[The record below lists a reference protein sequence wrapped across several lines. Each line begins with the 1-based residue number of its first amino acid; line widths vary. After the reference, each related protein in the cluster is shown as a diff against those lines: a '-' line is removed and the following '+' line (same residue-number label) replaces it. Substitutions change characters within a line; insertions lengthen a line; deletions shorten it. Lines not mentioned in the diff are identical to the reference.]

1 MIEVTNL
8 SKTFR
13 VLEGKKG
20 LVGAVKNLFS
30 RDYRY
35 VEAVK
40 DISFTVQQGEMLGLI
55 GPNGAGKSTTIK
67 ILAGILVPTS
77 GKALVNGIEPYRF
90 RQQNA
95 MKVSILAGGRTW
107 WDLPCYESFE
117 LHRVMYRIPEKVY
130 KQNLD
135 EFMEFLEL
143 GEFWNRPVRQ
153 LSLGQRMRAE
163 IAVSLLHNP
172 EVIYLDEPTI
182 GMDAVAKERI
192 RQFLLNTNKARNI
205 TLIITSHDMADIE
218 KLCSRVIIIDHGQ
231 IVYEGDFDEIRH
243 RYGRER
249 TMVVEFGE
257 EYPEIELPYG
267 TIIKD
272 EGLKKSIRSCGA
284 GDCDWLITALGK
296 HYVIRDVSIQEAE
309 TSQLSGDLPIFCEVV
324 QNRPCTTTSVLDS

>member
-1 MIEVTNL
+1 MIEVVNL

-13 VLEGKKG
+13 VLEGKTG
-20 LVGAVKNLFS
+20 FVGAVKNLFS

-35 VEAVK
+35 VDAVR
-40 DISFTVQQGEMLGLI
+40 DISFTVKQGEMLGLI

-67 ILAGILVPTS
+67 MLSGILMPTS
-77 GKALVNGIEPYRF
+77 GKALVNGIEPYKN
-90 RQQNA
+90 RQENA
-95 MKVSILAGGRTW
+95 MKVSVVFGQRTKLW

-117 LHRVMYRIPEKVY
+117 LHRVMYRIPEKIY

-143 GEFWNRPVRQ
+143 EEFWSRPVRQ

-163 IAVSLLHNP
+163 ISVSLIHNP

-192 RQFLLNTNKARNI
+192 RQFLINTNKSRNV

-272 EGLKKSIRSCGA
+272 EGLKKSIRFLREQGTA
-284 GDCDWLITALGK
+284 IDLITALGK

-309 TSQLSGDLPIFCEVV
+309 IESIIREIYEVG
-324 QNRPCTTTSVLDS
+324 T

>member
-1 MIEVTNL
+1 MIEVVNL

-13 VLEGKKG
+13 VLEGKTG
-20 LVGAVKNLFS
+20 FVGAVKNLFS

-35 VEAVK
+35 VDAVR
-40 DISFTVQQGEMLGLI
+40 DISFTVKQGEMLGLI

-67 ILAGILVPTS
+67 MLSGILMPTS
-77 GKALVNGIEPYRF
+77 GKALVNGIEPYKN
-90 RQQNA
+90 RQENA
-95 MKVSILAGGRTW
+95 MKVSVVFGQRTKLW

-117 LHRVMYRIPEKVY
+117 LHRVMYRIPEKIY

-143 GEFWNRPVRQ
+143 EEFWSRPVRQ

-163 IAVSLLHNP
+163 ISVSLLHNP

-192 RQFLLNTNKARNI
+192 RQFLINTNKSRNV
-205 TLIITSHDMADIE
+205 TLIISSHDMADIE

-257 EYPEIELPYG
+257 EYPGIELPYG
-267 TIIKD
+267 TVIKD
-272 EGLKKSIRSCGA
+272 EGLKKSIRFLREQGTA
-284 GDCDWLITALGK
+284 IDLITTLGK
-296 HYVIRDVSIQEAE
+296 KYVIKDVSIQEAE
-309 TSQLSGDLPIFCEVV
+309 IESIIREIYEHGM
-324 QNRPCTTTSVLDS
+324 

>member
-95 MKVSILAGGRTW
+95 MKVSVVFGQRTKLW

-130 KQNLD
+130 KKNLD

-257 EYPEIELPYG
+257 EYPVIELPYG
-267 TIIKD
+267 TVIKD
-272 EGLKKSIRSCGA
+272 EGLKKSIRFLREQGTA
-284 GDCDWLITALGK
+284 IDLITALGK
-296 HYVIRDVSIQEAE
+296 HYLIRDVSIQEAE
-309 TSQLSGDLPIFCEVV
+309 IESIIREIYEVG
-324 QNRPCTTTSVLDS
+324 T

>member
-95 MKVSILAGGRTW
+95 MKVSVVFGQRTKLW

-257 EYPEIELPYG
+257 EYPVIELPYG
-267 TIIKD
+267 TVIKD
-272 EGLKKSIRSCGA
+272 EGLKKSIRFLREQGTA
-284 GDCDWLITALGK
+284 IDLITALGK
-296 HYVIRDVSIQEAE
+296 HYLIRDVSIQEAE
-309 TSQLSGDLPIFCEVV
+309 IESIIREIYEVG
-324 QNRPCTTTSVLDS
+324 T

>member
-95 MKVSILAGGRTW
+95 MKVSVVFGQRTKLW

-130 KQNLD
+130 KKNLD

-272 EGLKKSIRSCGA
+272 EGLKKSIRFLREQGTA
-284 GDCDWLITALGK
+284 IDLITALGK
-296 HYVIRDVSIQEAE
+296 HYLIRDVSIQEAE
-309 TSQLSGDLPIFCEVV
+309 IESIIREIYEVG
-324 QNRPCTTTSVLDS
+324 T

>member
-1 MIEVTNL
+1 MIEVVNL

-13 VLEGKKG
+13 VLEGKTG
-20 LVGAVKNLFS
+20 FVGAVKNLFS

-35 VEAVK
+35 VDAVR
-40 DISFTVQQGEMLGLI
+40 DISFTVKQGEMLGLI

-67 ILAGILVPTS
+67 MLSGILMPTS
-77 GKALVNGIEPYRF
+77 GKALVNGIEPYKN
-90 RQQNA
+90 RQENA
-95 MKVSILAGGRTW
+95 MKVSVVFGQRTKLW

-117 LHRVMYRIPEKVY
+117 LHRVMYRIPEKIY

-143 GEFWNRPVRQ
+143 EEFWSRPVRQ

-163 IAVSLLHNP
+163 ISVSLLHNP

-192 RQFLLNTNKARNI
+192 RQFLINTNKSRNV

-267 TIIKD
+267 TVIKD
-272 EGLKKSIRSCGA
+272 ERLKKSIRFLREQGTA
-284 GDCDWLITALGK
+284 IDLITTLGK
-296 HYVIRDVSIQEAE
+296 KYVIKDVSIQEAE
-309 TSQLSGDLPIFCEVV
+309 IESIIREIYEHGM
-324 QNRPCTTTSVLDS
+324 

>member
-1 MIEVTNL
+1 MIEVVNL

-13 VLEGKKG
+13 VLEGKTG
-20 LVGAVKNLFS
+20 FVGAVKNLFS

-35 VEAVK
+35 VDAVR
-40 DISFTVQQGEMLGLI
+40 DISFTVKQGEMLGLI

-67 ILAGILVPTS
+67 MLSGILMPTS
-77 GKALVNGIEPYRF
+77 GKALVNGIEPYKN
-90 RQQNA
+90 RQENA
-95 MKVSILAGGRTW
+95 MKVSVVFGQRTKLW

-117 LHRVMYRIPEKVY
+117 LHRVMYRIPEKIY

-143 GEFWNRPVRQ
+143 EEFWSRPVRQ

-163 IAVSLLHNP
+163 ISVSLLHNP

-192 RQFLLNTNKARNI
+192 RQFLINTNKSRNV

-267 TIIKD
+267 TVIKD
-272 EGLKKSIRSCGA
+272 EGLKKSIRFLREQGTA
-284 GDCDWLITALGK
+284 IDLITTLGK
-296 HYVIRDVSIQEAE
+296 KYVIKDVSIQEAE
-309 TSQLSGDLPIFCEVV
+309 IESIIREIYEHGM
-324 QNRPCTTTSVLDS
+324 

>member
-95 MKVSILAGGRTW
+95 MKVSVVFGQRTKLW

-257 EYPEIELPYG
+257 EYPVIELPYG
-267 TIIKD
+267 TVIKD
-272 EGLKKSIRSCGA
+272 EGLKKSIRFLREQGTA
-284 GDCDWLITALGK
+284 IDLITALGK

-309 TSQLSGDLPIFCEVV
+309 IESIIREIYEVG
-324 QNRPCTTTSVLDS
+324 T

>member
-1 MIEVTNL
+1 MIEVVNL

-13 VLEGKKG
+13 VLEGKTG
-20 LVGAVKNLFS
+20 FVGAVKNLFS

-35 VEAVK
+35 VDAVR
-40 DISFTVQQGEMLGLI
+40 DISFTVKQGEMLGLI

-67 ILAGILVPTS
+67 MLSGILMPTS
-77 GKALVNGIEPYRF
+77 GKALVNGIEPYKN
-90 RQQNA
+90 RQENA
-95 MKVSILAGGRTW
+95 MKVSVVFGQRTKLW

-117 LHRVMYRIPEKVY
+117 LHRVMYRIPEKIY

-143 GEFWNRPVRQ
+143 EEFWSRPVRQ

-163 IAVSLLHNP
+163 ISVSLLHNP

-192 RQFLLNTNKARNI
+192 RQFLINTNKSRNV

-257 EYPEIELPYG
+257 EYPEVELPYG
-267 TIIKD
+267 TVIKD
-272 EGLKKSIRSCGA
+272 EGLKKSIRFLREQGTA
-284 GDCDWLITALGK
+284 IDLITTLGK
-296 HYVIRDVSIQEAE
+296 KYVIKDVSIQEAE
-309 TSQLSGDLPIFCEVV
+309 IESIIREIYEHGM
-324 QNRPCTTTSVLDS
+324 

>member
-1 MIEVTNL
+1 MIEVVNL

-13 VLEGKKG
+13 VLEGKTG
-20 LVGAVKNLFS
+20 FVGAVKNLFS

-35 VEAVK
+35 VDAVR
-40 DISFTVQQGEMLGLI
+40 DISFTVKQGEMLGLI

-67 ILAGILVPTS
+67 MLSGILMPTS
-77 GKALVNGIEPYRF
+77 GKALVNGIEPYKN
-90 RQQNA
+90 RQENA
-95 MKVSILAGGRTW
+95 MKVSVVFGQRTKLW
-107 WDLPCYESFE
+107 WDLPCYDSFE
-117 LHRVMYRIPEKVY
+117 LHRVMHRIPEKIY
-130 KQNLD
+130 KQNPD

-143 GEFWNRPVRQ
+143 EEFWSRPVRQ

-163 IAVSLLHNP
+163 ISVSLLHNP

-192 RQFLLNTNKARNI
+192 RQFLINTNKSRNV

-267 TIIKD
+267 TVIKD
-272 EGLKKSIRSCGA
+272 EGLKKSIQFLREQGTA
-284 GDCDWLITALGK
+284 IDLITTLGK
-296 HYVIRDVSIQEAE
+296 KYVIKDVSIQEAE
-309 TSQLSGDLPIFCEVV
+309 IESIIREIYEHGM
-324 QNRPCTTTSVLDS
+324 

>member
-95 MKVSILAGGRTW
+95 MKVSVVFGQRTKLW

-130 KQNLD
+130 KKNLD

-257 EYPEIELPYG
+257 EYPVIELPYG
-267 TIIKD
+267 TVIKD
-272 EGLKKSIRSCGA
+272 EGLKKSIRFLREQGTA
-284 GDCDWLITALGK
+284 IDLITALGK

-309 TSQLSGDLPIFCEVV
+309 IESIIREIYEVG
-324 QNRPCTTTSVLDS
+324 T

>member
-1 MIEVTNL
+1 MIEVVNL

-13 VLEGKKG
+13 VLEGKTG
-20 LVGAVKNLFS
+20 FVGAVKNLFS

-35 VEAVK
+35 VDAVR
-40 DISFTVQQGEMLGLI
+40 DISFTVKQGEMLGLI

-67 ILAGILVPTS
+67 MLSGILMPTS
-77 GKALVNGIEPYRF
+77 GKALVNGIEPYKN
-90 RQQNA
+90 RQENA
-95 MKVSILAGGRTW
+95 MKVSVVFGQRTKLW

-117 LHRVMYRIPEKVY
+117 LHRVMYRIPEKIY

-143 GEFWNRPVRQ
+143 EEFWSRPVRQ

-163 IAVSLLHNP
+163 ISVSLLHNP

-192 RQFLLNTNKARNI
+192 RQFLINTNKSRNV

-267 TIIKD
+267 TVIKD
-272 EGLKKSIRSCGA
+272 EGLKKSIQFLREQGTA
-284 GDCDWLITALGK
+284 IDLITTLGK
-296 HYVIRDVSIQEAE
+296 KYVIKDVSIQEAE
-309 TSQLSGDLPIFCEVV
+309 IESIIREIYEHGM
-324 QNRPCTTTSVLDS
+324 

>member
-55 GPNGAGKSTTIK
+55 WPNGAGKSTTIK

-77 GKALVNGIEPYRF
+77 GKALVNGIEPYKY

-95 MKVSILAGGRTW
+95 MKVSVVFGQRTKLW

-257 EYPEIELPYG
+257 EYPVIELPYG
-267 TIIKD
+267 TVIKD
-272 EGLKKSIRSCGA
+272 EGLKKSIRFLREQGTA
-284 GDCDWLITALGK
+284 IDLITALGK

-309 TSQLSGDLPIFCEVV
+309 IESIIREIYEVG
-324 QNRPCTTTSVLDS
+324 T

>member
-77 GKALVNGIEPYRF
+77 GKALVNGIEPYKY

-95 MKVSILAGGRTW
+95 MKVSVVFGQRTKLW

-257 EYPEIELPYG
+257 EYPVIELPYG
-267 TIIKD
+267 TVIKD
-272 EGLKKSIRSCGA
+272 EGLKKSIRFLREQGTA
-284 GDCDWLITALGK
+284 IDLITALGK

-309 TSQLSGDLPIFCEVV
+309 IESIIREIYEVG
-324 QNRPCTTTSVLDS
+324 T

>member
-1 MIEVTNL
+1 M
-8 SKTFR
+8 
-13 VLEGKKG
+13 
-20 LVGAVKNLFS
+20 
-30 RDYRY
+30 
-35 VEAVK
+35 
-40 DISFTVQQGEMLGLI
+40 
-55 GPNGAGKSTTIK
+55 
-67 ILAGILVPTS
+67 PTS

-95 MKVSILAGGRTW
+95 MKVSVVFGQRTKLW

-257 EYPEIELPYG
+257 EYPVMELPYG
-267 TIIKD
+267 TVIKD
-272 EGLKKSIRSCGA
+272 EGLKKSIRFLREQGTA
-284 GDCDWLITALGK
+284 IDLITALGK
-296 HYVIRDVSIQEAE
+296 HYVIKDVSIQEAE
-309 TSQLSGDLPIFCEVV
+309 IESIIREIYEVG
-324 QNRPCTTTSVLDS
+324 T

>member
-95 MKVSILAGGRTW
+95 MKVSVVFGQRTKLW

-130 KQNLD
+130 KKNLD

-257 EYPEIELPYG
+257 EYPVIEMQNG
-267 TIIKD
+267 N
-272 EGLKKSIRSCGA
+272 
-284 GDCDWLITALGK
+284 
-296 HYVIRDVSIQEAE
+296 VI
-309 TSQLSGDLPIFCEVV
+309 
-324 QNRPCTTTSVLDS
+324 

>member
-20 LVGAVKNLFS
+20 FVGAVKNLFS

-77 GKALVNGIEPYRF
+77 GKALVNGIEPYKY

-95 MKVSILAGGRTW
+95 MKVSVVFGQRTKLW

-257 EYPEIELPYG
+257 EYPVIELPYG
-267 TIIKD
+267 TVIKD
-272 EGLKKSIRSCGA
+272 EGLKKSIRFLREQGTA
-284 GDCDWLITALGK
+284 IDLITALGK
-296 HYVIRDVSIQEAE
+296 HYVIKDVSIQEAE
-309 TSQLSGDLPIFCEVV
+309 IESIIREIYEGGT
-324 QNRPCTTTSVLDS
+324 

>member
-95 MKVSILAGGRTW
+95 MKVSVVFGQRTKLW

-267 TIIKD
+267 TVIKD
-272 EGLKKSIRSCGA
+272 EGLKKSIRFLREQGTA
-284 GDCDWLITALGK
+284 IDLITALGK

-309 TSQLSGDLPIFCEVV
+309 IESIIREIYEVG
-324 QNRPCTTTSVLDS
+324 T

>member
-77 GKALVNGIEPYRF
+77 GKALVNGIEPYKY

-95 MKVSILAGGRTW
+95 MKVSVVFGQRTKLW

-257 EYPEIELPYG
+257 EYPVIELPYG
-267 TIIKD
+267 TVIKD
-272 EGLKKSIRSCGA
+272 EGLKKSIRFLREQGTA
-284 GDCDWLITALGK
+284 IDLITALGK
-296 HYVIRDVSIQEAE
+296 HYVIKDVSIQEAE
-309 TSQLSGDLPIFCEVV
+309 IESIIREIYEGGT
-324 QNRPCTTTSVLDS
+324 

>member
-95 MKVSILAGGRTW
+95 MKVSVVFGQRTKLW

-272 EGLKKSIRSCGA
+272 EGLKKSIRFLREQGTA
-284 GDCDWLITALGK
+284 IDLITALGK

-309 TSQLSGDLPIFCEVV
+309 IESIIREIYEVG
-324 QNRPCTTTSVLDS
+324 T

>member
-1 MIEVTNL
+1 
-8 SKTFR
+8 
-13 VLEGKKG
+13 
-20 LVGAVKNLFS
+20 
-30 RDYRY
+30 
-35 VEAVK
+35 
-40 DISFTVQQGEMLGLI
+40 MLGLI

-67 ILAGILVPTS
+67 MLSGILMPTS
-77 GKALVNGIEPYRF
+77 GKALVNGIEPYKN
-90 RQQNA
+90 RQENA
-95 MKVSILAGGRTW
+95 MKVSVVFGQRTKLW

-117 LHRVMYRIPEKVY
+117 LHRVMYRIPEKIY

-143 GEFWNRPVRQ
+143 EEFWSRPVRQ

-163 IAVSLLHNP
+163 ISVSLLHNP

-192 RQFLLNTNKARNI
+192 RQFLINTNKSRNV

-257 EYPEIELPYG
+257 EYPEVELPYG
-267 TIIKD
+267 TVIKD
-272 EGLKKSIRSCGA
+272 EGLKKSIRFLREQGTA
-284 GDCDWLITALGK
+284 IDLITTLGK
-296 HYVIRDVSIQEAE
+296 KYVIKDVSIQEAE
-309 TSQLSGDLPIFCEVV
+309 IESIIREIYEHGM
-324 QNRPCTTTSVLDS
+324 

>member
-1 MIEVTNL
+1 MIEVVNL

-13 VLEGKKG
+13 VLEGKTG
-20 LVGAVKNLFS
+20 FVGAVKNLFS

-35 VEAVK
+35 VDAVR
-40 DISFTVQQGEMLGLI
+40 DISFTVKQGEMLGLI
-55 GPNGAGKSTTIK
+55 GPNGAGKTTTIK
-67 ILAGILVPTS
+67 MLSGILMPTS
-77 GKALVNGIEPYRF
+77 GKALVNGIEPYKN
-90 RQQNA
+90 RQENA
-95 MKVSILAGGRTW
+95 MKVSVVFGQRTKLW

-117 LHRVMYRIPEKVY
+117 LHRVMYRIPEKIY

-143 GEFWNRPVRQ
+143 EEFWSRPVRQ

-163 IAVSLLHNP
+163 ISVSLLHNP

-192 RQFLLNTNKARNI
+192 RQFLINTNKSRNV

-267 TIIKD
+267 TVIKD
-272 EGLKKSIRSCGA
+272 EGLKKSIRFLRDQGTA
-284 GDCDWLITALGK
+284 IDLITTLGK
-296 HYVIRDVSIQEAE
+296 KYVIKDVSIQEAE
-309 TSQLSGDLPIFCEVV
+309 IESIIREIYEHGM
-324 QNRPCTTTSVLDS
+324 

>member
-40 DISFTVQQGEMLGLI
+40 DISFTVQQGELLGLI

-77 GKALVNGIEPYRF
+77 GKALVNGIEPYKY

-95 MKVSILAGGRTW
+95 MKVSVVFGQRTKLW

-257 EYPEIELPYG
+257 EYPVIELPYG
-267 TIIKD
+267 TVIKD
-272 EGLKKSIRSCGA
+272 EGLKKSIRFLREQGTA
-284 GDCDWLITALGK
+284 IDLITALGK

-309 TSQLSGDLPIFCEVV
+309 IESIIREIYEVG
-324 QNRPCTTTSVLDS
+324 T

>member
-1 MIEVTNL
+1 MIEVVNL

-13 VLEGKKG
+13 VLEGKTG
-20 LVGAVKNLFS
+20 FVGAVKNLFS

-35 VEAVK
+35 VDAVR
-40 DISFTVQQGEMLGLI
+40 DISFTVKQGEMLGLI

-67 ILAGILVPTS
+67 MLSGILMPTS
-77 GKALVNGIEPYRF
+77 GKALVNGIEPYKN
-90 RQQNA
+90 RQENA
-95 MKVSILAGGRTW
+95 MKVSVVFGQRTKLW

-117 LHRVMYRIPEKVY
+117 LHRVMYRIPEKIY

-143 GEFWNRPVRQ
+143 EEFWSRPVRQ

-163 IAVSLLHNP
+163 ISVSLLHNP

-192 RQFLLNTNKARNI
+192 RQFLINTNKSRNV

-267 TIIKD
+267 TVIKD
-272 EGLKKSIRSCGA
+272 EGLKKSIRFLRDQGTA
-284 GDCDWLITALGK
+284 IDLITTLGK
-296 HYVIRDVSIQEAE
+296 KYVIKDVSIQEAE
-309 TSQLSGDLPIFCEVV
+309 IESIIREIYEHGM
-324 QNRPCTTTSVLDS
+324 

>member
-1 MIEVTNL
+1 MIEVVNL

-13 VLEGKKG
+13 VLEGKTG
-20 LVGAVKNLFS
+20 FVGAVKNLFS

-35 VEAVK
+35 VDAVR
-40 DISFTVQQGEMLGLI
+40 DISFTVKQGEMLGLI

-67 ILAGILVPTS
+67 MLSGILMPTS
-77 GKALVNGIEPYRF
+77 GKALVNGIEPYKN
-90 RQQNA
+90 RQENA
-95 MKVSILAGGRTW
+95 MKVSVVFGQRTKLW

-117 LHRVMYRIPEKVY
+117 LHRVMYRIPEKIY

-143 GEFWNRPVRQ
+143 EEFWSRPVRQ

-163 IAVSLLHNP
+163 ISVSLLHNP

-192 RQFLLNTNKARNI
+192 RQFLINTNKSRNV

-257 EYPEIELPYG
+257 EYPEVELPYG
-267 TIIKD
+267 TVIKD
-272 EGLKKSIRSCGA
+272 EGLKKSIRFLRDQGTA
-284 GDCDWLITALGK
+284 IDLITTLGK
-296 HYVIRDVSIQEAE
+296 KYVIKDVSIQEAE
-309 TSQLSGDLPIFCEVV
+309 IESIIREIYEHGM
-324 QNRPCTTTSVLDS
+324 